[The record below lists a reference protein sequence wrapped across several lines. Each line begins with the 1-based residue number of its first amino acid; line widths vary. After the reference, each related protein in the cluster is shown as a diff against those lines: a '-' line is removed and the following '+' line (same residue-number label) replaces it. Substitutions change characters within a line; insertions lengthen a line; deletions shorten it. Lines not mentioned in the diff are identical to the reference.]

1 MPTVEAVNLCKEY
14 PGKKALENVNFKVE
28 HGEIFAVIGPN
39 GAGKTTLLRILD
51 LLDTPT
57 SGTMYFNGVAVDYS
71 AKNLLAL
78 RRHIGIVFQQT
89 VLFNTSVFNNVSYGL
104 KIRGENKRNIR
115 NKVRQVLQLVHLEG
129 FERKNALALS
139 GGEAQRVALA
149 QALIVEPELLL
160 LDEPTANLD
169 PKNVSIIEEVL
180 SWVNKE
186 QKITLIMTTHNMAQA
201 QNLADKV
208 ALMFNGKITKIGS
221 ANEVF
226 LVQSKNL
233 ADFAR
238 IENIF
243 TGISKVTRDG
253 ISVIEIGNEVQIEAA
268 FQKPGKL
275 TVYVRPEDIILSR
288 NPIMSSARN
297 VFNGRIVEMID
308 LGAVMRLKVDAG
320 KEFVVQVTK
329 RSFNEMKLNMGSEV
343 FLVFKASAVQAV

>member
-14 PGKKALENVNFKVE
+14 PGKKALENVNFRVE
-28 HGEIFAVIGPN
+28 HGEVFAVIGPN

-51 LLDTPT
+51 LLDMPT
-57 SGTMYFNGVAVDYS
+57 GGTIYFNGVAVDYE
-71 AKNLLAL
+71 KNLLAL
-78 RRHIGIVFQQT
+78 RRRITIVFQQT
-89 VLFNTSVFNNVSYGL
+89 VLFNTSVFNNVSYGM
-104 KIRGENKRNIR
+104 KIRGENKRNITK
-115 NKVRQVLQLVHLEG
+115 KVKEMLQLVHLEG

-169 PKNVSIIEEVL
+169 PKNASIIEEAL
-180 SWVNKE
+180 SWINKE
-186 QKITLIMTTHNMAQA
+186 QKTTLIMTTHNMAQA

-208 ALMFNGKITKIGS
+208 ALLFNGKITKIGS
-221 ANEVF
+221 AKEVF
-226 LVQSKNL
+226 LARSKNL

-243 TGISKVTRDG
+243 TGISKVTPDG
-253 ISVIEIGNEVQIEAA
+253 ISVIEIDNEVQIEAA

-275 TVYVRPEDIILSR
+275 TVYVRPEDIILSK

-297 VFNGRIVEMID
+297 VFKGRIVEMID
-308 LGAVMRLKVDAG
+308 LGAVMRLKVDTG

-329 RSFNEMKLNMGSEV
+329 RSFKDMKLNMGSEV

>member
-1 MPTVEAVNLCKEY
+1 
-14 PGKKALENVNFKVE
+14 
-28 HGEIFAVIGPN
+28 
-39 GAGKTTLLRILD
+39 
-51 LLDTPT
+51 
-57 SGTMYFNGVAVDYS
+57 
-71 AKNLLAL
+71 
-78 RRHIGIVFQQT
+78 
-89 VLFNTSVFNNVSYGL
+89 VSYGI
-104 KIRGENKRNIR
+104 KIRGENKRTR
-115 NKVRQVLQLVHLEG
+115 TKKVKEMLQLVHLEG

-169 PKNVSIIEEVL
+169 PKNVSIIEEAL
-180 SWVNKE
+180 SWINKE
-186 QKITLIMTTHNMAQA
+186 QKTTLITTTHNMAQA
-201 QNLADKV
+201 QNLANKV
-208 ALMFNGKITKIGS
+208 ALLFNGKITKIGS

-226 LVQSKNL
+226 LARSKNL

-243 TGISKVTRDG
+243 TGISKVTPDG
-253 ISVIEIGNEVQIEAA
+253 ISVIEIDNEVQIEAA

-297 VFNGRIVEMID
+297 VFRGRIVEMID
-308 LGAVMRLKVDAG
+308 LGSVMRLKVDAG
-320 KEFVVQVTK
+320 KEFVVQVTR

>member
-186 QKITLIMTTHNMAQA
+186 QKTTLIMTTHNMAQA

-275 TVYVRPEDIILSR
+275 TAYVRPEDIILSR

>member
-1 MPTVEAVNLCKEY
+1 MPIVEAVNLCKEY
-14 PGKKALENVNFKVE
+14 PGTKALENVNFKVE
-28 HGEIFAVIGPN
+28 QGEVFAVIGPN

-57 SGTMYFNGVAVDYS
+57 GGTMYFNSVAVDY
-71 AKNLLAL
+71 AKNLLAF

-104 KIRGENKRNIR
+104 KIRGENKRTR
-115 NKVRQVLQLVHLEG
+115 TKKVKEMLQLVHLEG

-169 PKNVSIIEEVL
+169 PKNVSIIEEAL
-180 SWVNKE
+180 SGINKE

-208 ALMFNGKITKIGS
+208 ALLLNGKITKIGS
-221 ANEVF
+221 AKEVF
-226 LVQSKNL
+226 LVQSKHL

-253 ISVIEIGNEVQIEAA
+253 ISIIEIGNEVQIEAA

-297 VFNGRIVEMID
+297 VFKGRIVEMID
-308 LGAVMRLKVDAG
+308 LGAVMRLKVNAG
-320 KEFVVQVTK
+320 KEFVVQVTR